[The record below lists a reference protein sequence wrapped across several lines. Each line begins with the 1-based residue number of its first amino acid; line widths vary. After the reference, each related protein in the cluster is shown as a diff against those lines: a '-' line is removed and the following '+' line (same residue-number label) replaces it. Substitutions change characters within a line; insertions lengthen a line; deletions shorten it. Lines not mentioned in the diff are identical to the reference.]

1 MRKQLLTM
9 AATAGLFLA
18 LQGNASAHENTYEVR
33 SGDTLWKI
41 AQVNNLSVNQIIEWN
56 NISSSTIY
64 PGQNLSLLAPH
75 SHDQTATYT
84 VQNGDGLWGIAR
96 KFNLSVGE
104 LKNLNGLNTDTIYP
118 GQKLVVK
125 GGQASS
131 ANSSTTYT
139 VQSGDSLWMIATRH
153 NLSVSQLKSL
163 NNLSSDA
170 IFVGQV
176 LKVSNTA
183 VSSQTPSTNTSKVDV
198 LIAEAK
204 KYIGVPY
211 KWGGSTPAAFD
222 CSGYLNY
229 VFNNVGISIP
239 RTVATIWDATKPV
252 STPKVGNI
260 VFFNTSSGPSHAG
273 IYLGDNQ
280 FIHSGSSTGVTISDM
295 SLSYWKTRYLGVRT
309 AL

>member
-1 MRKQLLTM
+1 MRKQLLTV

-18 LQGNASAHENTYEVR
+18 LQGNASAHENTYQVR

-41 AQVNNLSVNQIIEWN
+41 AQANNLSINQIIAWN
-56 NISSSTIY
+56 NMTDLVIY
-64 PGQNLSLLAPH
+64 PGQSLSLLEPH
-75 SHDQTATYT
+75 SHDETTTYT
-84 VQNGDGLWGIAR
+84 VQVGDGLWGIAR
-96 KFNLSVGE
+96 KFNLSVEE

-125 GGQASS
+125 GGQAS
-131 ANSSTTYT
+131 AVNSSATYT

-153 NLSVSQLKSL
+153 NLSLSQLKSL
-163 NNLSSDA
+163 NNLNTDT
-170 IFVGQV
+170 IYVGQV
-176 LKVSNTA
+176 LKISNTA
-183 VSSQTPSTNTSKVDV
+183 ASNQTPVSSASKVNA
-198 LIAEAK
+198 LIIEAK

-211 KWGGSTPAAFD
+211 QWGGSTPAAFD

-252 STPKVGNI
+252 ATPRVGDI

-273 IYLGDNQ
+273 IYLGNNQ
-280 FIHSGSSTGVTISDM
+280 FINAGSSTGETISDF
-295 SLSYWKTRYLGVRT
+295 SLSYWKTKYLGART